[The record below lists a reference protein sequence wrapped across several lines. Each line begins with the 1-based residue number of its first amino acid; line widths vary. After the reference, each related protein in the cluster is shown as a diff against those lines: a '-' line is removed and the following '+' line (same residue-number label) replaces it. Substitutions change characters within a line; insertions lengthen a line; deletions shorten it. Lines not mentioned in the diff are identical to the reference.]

1 MVDVALVRK
10 RLRHAVDQARK
21 DAVGRRERADAARQ
35 AFEVFLEGTAVPAF
49 RAVANALRGEG
60 LPFEVMTPSEA
71 VRLVPD
77 RNRDEGI
84 MLELDSSTDPPVVMV
99 SVTKGR
105 GSRMTRTER
114 PAKDGVTIDRITDDD
129 LVELLIDELKPWMV

>member
-1 MVDVALVRK
+1 MVDVALVRN
-10 RLRHAVDQARK
+10 RLRNAVDQARQ
-21 DAVGRRERADAARQ
+21 DAAGRRERADAAHH
-35 AFEVFLEGTAVPAF
+35 AFEVFLESTAVPAF
-49 RAVANALRGEG
+49 RVVANALRGEG

-84 MLELDSSTDPPVVMV
+84 MLELDSSSDPPAVMI

-114 PAKDGVTIDRITDDD
+114 PAKEGARIDQITDED
-129 LVELLIDELKPWMV
+129 LVERLIDELKPWMV